1 MCTCLWCSLRFP
13 HIPAQSLPRAL
24 QEDTETWK
32 HATKHGIVTP
42 PDKNICPNNPEID
55 RGLRGMFQLM
65 RREEVWFCCTHTEEW
80 MTLLPQSVR
89 SSSTYSAVRLFVL
102 LDFYLNCY
110 ICSVLD
116 CLSAQDFRRI
126 ISDFNDFWTS
136 RVSEVNLDEYLL
148 DSCF

>member
-1 MCTCLWCSLRFP
+1 
-13 HIPAQSLPRAL
+13 
-24 QEDTETWK
+24 
-32 HATKHGIVTP
+32 
-42 PDKNICPNNPEID
+42 
-55 RGLRGMFQLM
+55 
-65 RREEVWFCCTHTEEW
+65 

-126 ISDFNDFWTS
+126 ISDFNDFWTG
-136 RVSEVNLDEYLL
+136 RDSEVNLDEYLL